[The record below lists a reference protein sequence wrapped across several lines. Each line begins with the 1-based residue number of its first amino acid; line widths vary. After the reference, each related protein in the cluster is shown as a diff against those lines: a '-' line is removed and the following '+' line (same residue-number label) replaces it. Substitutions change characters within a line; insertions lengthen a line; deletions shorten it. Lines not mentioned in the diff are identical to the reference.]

1 MLALDVEFP
10 IRARIVIPDD
20 WLAVAVPEL
29 RKNLDHALQ
38 LETELGGYGLKN
50 VSPIV
55 PDNDPEDDGY
65 GRTHGLSGMLFSFPP
80 SSND

>member
-1 MLALDVEFP
+1 
-10 IRARIVIPDD
+10 
-20 WLAVAVPEL
+20 LAVAVPEL

-55 PDNDPEDDGY
+55 PDNDPEHDGY
-65 GRTHGLSGMLFSFPP
+65 GRRMVCQGMLFSFLPF
-80 SSND
+80 SND